1 MEVWALEAYGAAYT
15 LQEMLT
21 VKSDDIS
28 GREKTVYNIISG
40 KPVYTPSM
48 PESFVVLIKELLAM
62 GFDVEPMT
70 QRELEELKEELEEE
84 EVREEEKVQK
94 LSKSAAK
101 VFTKLRKGEKK

>member
-1 MEVWALEAYGAAYT
+1 
-15 LQEMLT
+15 
-21 VKSDDIS
+21 
-28 GREKTVYNIISG
+28 
-40 KPVYTPSM
+40 
-48 PESFVVLIKELLAM
+48 M